1 MINYDEIIENNSNQ
15 SDYFGKK
22 YPNINANLDNNT
34 HKFNDVNFKPSKEII
49 GISEVEAKI
58 DSGILKWK
66 RISDIIDVE
75 NDKSDIYFVSQRFI
89 GDCYLISFLRSLQ
102 HFQPEKYYY
111 LFGICFP
118 EIGYYEIYFF
128 TENGDHI
135 KVFVD
140 DYVLVDENNNPYFS
154 SLKDDEEQLYTAG
167 RNVLIEKAFAKMNKS
182 YNNIEGGLNASFYIV
197 GKDSTSEKGF
207 LTKEDKYIYQTFK
220 DNINVKKIVLCG
232 TINEGRNP
240 QPMKGLVEGH
250 MYSLFE
256 AEEKLDLK
264 ILKLNNPYG
273 INYPKEM
280 EKFKLGLDTKYKDI
294 ENEIIE
300 YNKSNVGNGN
310 LKLDVQNF
318 KRQFDLVEIC
328 SFIEVKKSEKQEPIK
343 GKGPNPISPLL
354 IQKSY
359 TERINTLDALGI
371 SKKDQK
377 QFIEKCGGNLGKS
390 LYQLFKAFMKFGTT
404 RETFYM
410 LLGRGDYAKNK
421 NQSSISYYL
430 SYLNP
435 LSYLKNK

>member
-1 MINYDEIIENNSNQ
+1 M
-15 SDYFGKK
+15 
-22 YPNINANLDNNT
+22 
-34 HKFNDVNFKPSKEII
+34 
-49 GISEVEAKI
+49 
-58 DSGILKWK
+58 
-66 RISDIIDVE
+66 
-75 NDKSDIYFVSQRFI
+75 
-89 GDCYLISFLRSLQ
+89 
-102 HFQPEKYYY
+102 
-111 LFGICFP
+111 
-118 EIGYYEIYFF
+118 
-128 TENGDHI
+128 
-135 KVFVD
+135 D

-220 DNINVKKIVLCG
+220 DNINVKNIVLCG

-328 SFIEVKKSEKQEPIK
+328 SFIEVKKLEKQEPIK

-359 TERINTLDALGI
+359 AERINTLDALGI

-390 LYQLFKAFMKFGTT
+390 LYQLFKAFMKFGTS
-404 RETFYM
+404 RDTFYM
-410 LLGRGDYAKNK
+410 LLGSEDYAKNK

-435 LSYLKNK
+435 ISYFQNK